1 MLKDM
6 STVGFLWRMVAIVLL
21 VPAKEVPIANGTAGR
36 ILAPRELAQAMAA
49 TAIPY
54 TVTDPIFELQQIR
67 TLAEA
72 ITEHA
77 EIFEPDRLSRPGST
91 TSAAAAVAA
100 PASPAAAPLAPPRE
114 PARQHQHQHLYQ
126 HQQQYQH
133 QHLSH

>member
-77 EIFEPDRLSRPGST
+77 EIFEPDRLTRPGST

-100 PASPAAAPLAPPRE
+100 PPSLLHHFQLIHVMIQQDSAAIRAAFKVLI
-114 PARQHQHQHLYQ
+114 LI
-126 HQQQYQH
+126 
-133 QHLSH
+133 LWLT